1 MGDHASSGA
10 SSVGFEEVK
19 SILPEQSGTS
29 PSVKIL
35 VLDDEPTILVLLARI
50 LEREGY
56 EVLTAATGNAALAA
70 LASHREGVALLVVDV
85 KLPDMSGREFVHHAA
100 ARFGD
105 RPILYVSGVDQRGR
119 GDTLHQDA
127 VFLPKPFDSAEL
139 MSRVRTLLGSHNQ
152 SSQPD
157 K

>member
-1 MGDHASSGA
+1 MLPERSVASSRR
-10 SSVGFEEVK
+10 
-19 SILPEQSGTS
+19 
-29 PSVKIL
+29 KIL
-35 VLDDEPTILVLLARI
+35 ILDDEPTILVLLARI

-56 EVLTAATGNAALAA
+56 EVLTAATGSAALAA
-70 LASHREGVALLVVDV
+70 LASHSDAVALLVVDV

-119 GDTLHQDA
+119 GDTLHQDS

-139 MSRVRTLLGSHNQ
+139 MSRVRTLLVDPGEAP
-152 SSQPD
+152 QPD
-157 K
+157 Q